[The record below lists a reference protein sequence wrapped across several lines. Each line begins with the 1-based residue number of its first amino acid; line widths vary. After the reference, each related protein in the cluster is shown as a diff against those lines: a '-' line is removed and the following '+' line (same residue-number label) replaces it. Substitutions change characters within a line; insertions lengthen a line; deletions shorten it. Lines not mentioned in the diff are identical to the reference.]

1 MGCDRHASVMPR
13 DKFSQLQLPFLWSL
27 LSRNVLHR
35 RRTPGRAN
43 SKFILPFLDYVDGE
57 ATLNSAFEAVHL
69 RQVLV
74 DPADGFLPS
83 VVLEISVEIK
93 KLIFDLVTHHEI
105 FSLGL
110 LWLFRALGRLL
121 DFTRVSQARKRG
133 RKRLPIPT
141 SRHGRF
147 YAHQSSDVR
156 ASPS

>member
-1 MGCDRHASVMPR
+1 M
-13 DKFSQLQLPFLWSL
+13 
-27 LSRNVLHR
+27 
-35 RRTPGRAN
+35 
-43 SKFILPFLDYVDGE
+43 
-57 ATLNSAFEAVHL
+57 NSAFEAVHL

-121 DFTRVSQARKRG
+121 GFTRVSQVRKRNDFPFQQAG
-133 RKRLPIPT
+133 MVGFTPT
-141 SRHGRF
+141 KVVMS
-147 YAHQSSDVR
+147 APAPVKVV
-156 ASPS
+156 